1 MFLSTEELIVK
12 FKAENGN
19 NQHRY
24 ISTDGRYIYNIAI
37 IDYLQA
43 YDIEKQGE
51 HLIKVWLYMR
61 DGSLISACDPKPYAS
76 RFLRFMRNEVVINQ
90 KSSKQ
95 RTTSFTD
102 SFVYQR

>member
-1 MFLSTEELIVK
+1 MSTEELIVK